1 MTLRVSAGFGAWAA
15 SPAVLVFSRQ
25 LYFSGVQSLSVVL
38 LSASL
43 VGAGFVLAFQSVLAT
58 GVSSS
63 ALELLGLIVVRSL
76 AVLIPALIFCARS
89 VTAITSEMSL
99 MLVTGEIRS
108 LLRLGI
114 SPVYYLVIPRTL
126 AASLSMLF
134 LYFYFL
140 FASLAT
146 GLLVAGDSL
155 DFSQIVVIFDSVRPL
170 EVLSGAIRSALIG
183 ATLVLWVCRFE
194 ARGHVSIPD
203 VSRAASSAVLH
214 SMLLLLLLESL
225 YQFLVNPLFSPL

>member
-1 MTLRVSAGFGAWAA
+1 MLHVVPRLRALAS
-15 SPAVLVFSRQ
+15 SPALLVFSRQ
-25 LYFSGVQSLSVVL
+25 LYFSGVQSLLVVL

-58 GVSSS
+58 GISTG

-99 MLVTGEIRS
+99 MSVTGEIRS

-114 SPVYYLVIPRTL
+114 SPLGYLVLPRTV
-126 AASLSMLF
+126 AASLSMAF

-140 FASLAT
+140 LASLVS
-146 GLLVAGDSL
+146 GLLVAGDSM
-155 DFSQIVVIFDSVRPL
+155 DFSQIVIVFDSVRPV
-170 EVLSGAIRSALIG
+170 EVLSGAVRAALVG
-183 ATLVLWVCRFE
+183 AGLVLWVCHFE
-194 ARGHVSIPD
+194 ARGHFSIPD

-214 SMLLLLLLESL
+214 SLLLLMLMESL
-225 YQFLVNPLFSPL
+225 YQFLIAPLLSLS

>member
-1 MTLRVSAGFGAWAA
+1 MA

-25 LYFSGVQSLSVVL
+25 IYFSGVQSLLVVL

-43 VGAGFVLAFQSVLAT
+43 VGAGFVLAFQSVLAA
-58 GVSSS
+58 GVSTG

-99 MLVTGEIRS
+99 MSVTGEIRS
-108 LLRLGI
+108 LIRLGVQ
-114 SPVYYLVIPRTL
+114 PFYYLILPRTL
-126 AASLSMLF
+126 AASLSLLF

-140 FASLAT
+140 LASLTA
-146 GLLVAGDSL
+146 GFLAAGDSMDL
-155 DFSQIVVIFDSVRPL
+155 SQIVVVFDSIRPV

-183 ATLVLWVCRFE
+183 VVLVLWVCRFE
-194 ARGHVSIPD
+194 ARGHVAIPD

-214 SMLLLLLLESL
+214 SLLLVLLFESL
-225 YQFLVNPLFSPL
+225 YQFLINPLLLPQ